1 MKNVTLNEIP
11 IRVYQ
16 VLCQRGQGQVKS
28 EDFACVIDAY
38 YDAYEYGHLTMICHE
53 YVIIGDYAIFCSD
66 CYKAVRYRVP
76 KAAYA
81 YYLPLTKMSDGKI
94 GNSCSCL
101 GFPSGDVKKVLY
113 VWQENSLIS
122 PLANLHESLK
132 EVVQILDKIN
142 NAKVVNTQQSED
154 IEKIAD
160 LLIKF
165 FKLPACSE

>member
-1 MKNVTLNEIP
+1 MNNIALNEIP

-16 VLCQRGQGQVKS
+16 VLCQYGEQYGQVKS
-28 EDFACVIDAY
+28 EDFACVIDAHH
-38 YDAYEYGHLTMICHE
+38 DAYEYGHLTMICHE

-101 GFPSGDVKKVLY
+101 GFPSSDAKKVLY

-122 PLANLHESLK
+122 PLANSHKSLK
-132 EVVQILDKIN
+132 EVVQILDEIN
-142 NAKVVNTQQSED
+142 EQSHCTGED
-154 IEKIAD
+154 IEKIYD
-160 LLIKF
+160 LFIKF
-165 FKLPACSE
+165 FKQPACSE

>member
-1 MKNVTLNEIP
+1 MNNIALNEIP

-28 EDFACVIDAY
+28 EDFACVIDAHH
-38 YDAYEYGHLTMICHE
+38 DAYEYGHLTMICHE

-76 KAAYA
+76 KAAYI
-81 YYLPLTKMSDGKI
+81 YYLPRAKISNGKI

-113 VWQENSLIS
+113 VWQENSVIS

-142 NAKVVNTQQSED
+142 KQSHCTGED
-154 IEKIAD
+154 IEKIYD
-160 LLIKF
+160 LFIKF
-165 FKLPACSE
+165 FKQPACSE

>member
-1 MKNVTLNEIP
+1 MNTIVLNEIP
-11 IRVYQ
+11 IEVYQ
-16 VLCQRGQGQVKS
+16 VLYQYGEQYGQVKS

-38 YDAYEYGHLTMICHE
+38 HDAYEYGHLTMICHE

-113 VWQENSLIS
+113 VWKENSLIS

-132 EVVQILDKIN
+132 EVVQILDEIN
-142 NAKVVNTQQSED
+142 KQSHCTGED
-154 IEKIAD
+154 IEQISN
-160 LLIKF
+160 LFIEF
-165 FKLPACSE
+165 FKQPTCSE

>member
-1 MKNVTLNEIP
+1 MNNIALNEIP

-28 EDFACVIDAY
+28 EDFACVIESY
-38 YDAYEYGHLTMICHE
+38 HDAYESGHLTMMCHE
-53 YVIIGDYAIFCSD
+53 YVVIGSYAVFCSD
-66 CYKAVRYRVP
+66 QYRLKRYQKP
-76 KAAYA
+76 KGAYV
-81 YYLPLTKMSDGKI
+81 YYLPLAKISDGKI

-142 NAKVVNTQQSED
+142 KQSHCTGED
-154 IEKIAD
+154 IEKISD
-160 LLIKF
+160 LFIEF
-165 FKLPACSE
+165 FKQPACSE